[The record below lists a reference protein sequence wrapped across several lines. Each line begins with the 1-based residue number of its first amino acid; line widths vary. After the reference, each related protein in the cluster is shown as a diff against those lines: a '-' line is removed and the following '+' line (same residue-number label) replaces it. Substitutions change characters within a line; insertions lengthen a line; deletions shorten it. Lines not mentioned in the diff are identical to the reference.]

1 MRVRFPLHLFLFLL
15 MLFILPLFWLP
26 KPLED
31 KHHATESSFEQNL
44 QLLVH
49 AAYDCHR
56 CMLMALLKDTK

>member
-1 MRVRFPLHLFLFLL
+1 
-15 MLFILPLFWLP
+15 MLFILPLCWLP

-31 KHHATESSFEQNL
+31 KHHAAESSFEQNL